1 MKLNKR
7 LFKKELDTCIVS
19 ARVPIDLAKKLDE
32 TCYRRKMTRSELIN
46 IALEN
51 IIDE

>member
-7 LFKKELDTCIVS
+7 LFKKELDTCIIS
-19 ARVPIDLAKKLDE
+19 ARVSVELAKKLDE

-46 IALEN
+46 VALEN
-51 IIDE
+51 IVDE